1 MITHKKKFVVSDILQ
16 MKWEMSFGGSPL
28 HSDEQGCRAQCT
40 WKRVGREG
48 SVALGQEWGLWG
60 GGVQPHSVNPAHKSS
75 WGGGSEKRGPF
86 KHIGRAA
93 ASKGSRV
100 LWSEWNFSKTK
111 FLTSCFLPRLLKRCV
126 VMRWAQNGS
135 GHCFAG
141 LFASQEQS

>member
-75 WGGGSEKRGPF
+75 WGGDQRREARSNTSEEQPQAKEAESFGLNEIFQKP
-86 KHIGRAA
+86 
-93 ASKGSRV
+93 
-100 LWSEWNFSKTK
+100 NF
-111 FLTSCFLPRLLKRCV
+111 
-126 VMRWAQNGS
+126 
-135 GHCFAG
+135 
-141 LFASQEQS
+141 

>member
-1 MITHKKKFVVSDILQ
+1 
-16 MKWEMSFGGSPL
+16 MSFGGSPL

-100 LWSEWNFSKTK
+100 LWSE
-111 FLTSCFLPRLLKRCV
+111 
-126 VMRWAQNGS
+126 
-135 GHCFAG
+135 
-141 LFASQEQS
+141 